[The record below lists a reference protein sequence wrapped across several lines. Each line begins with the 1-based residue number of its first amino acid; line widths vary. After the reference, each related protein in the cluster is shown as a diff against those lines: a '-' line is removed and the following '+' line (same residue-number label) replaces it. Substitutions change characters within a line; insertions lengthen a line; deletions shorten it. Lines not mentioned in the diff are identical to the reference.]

1 MGEALCQ
8 ASSGTENN
16 EPRITDLIKI
26 LDELIWIRYKTLID
40 IQKLKEKED
49 TCIKVYNNDIRNPLL
64 MNICPSIHG
73 CKTSSLR
80 NKFVWNL

>member
-1 MGEALCQ
+1 MLTFYGYQGGGRLFLPG
-8 ASSGTENN
+8 ASSGTENNN

-49 TCIKVYNNDIRNPLL
+49 TCIKV
-64 MNICPSIHG
+64 
-73 CKTSSLR
+73 
-80 NKFVWNL
+80 